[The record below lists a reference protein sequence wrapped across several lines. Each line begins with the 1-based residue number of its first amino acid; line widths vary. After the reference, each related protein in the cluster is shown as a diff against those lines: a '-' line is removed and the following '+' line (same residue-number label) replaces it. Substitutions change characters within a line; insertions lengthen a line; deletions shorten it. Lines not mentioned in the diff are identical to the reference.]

1 MAEEKKKFVLY
12 EYLLYFWD
20 RKWFFV
26 IVPLITTIL
35 IAGTVYAL
43 KHDNKYT
50 GVALIFTGS
59 ITTKDLTD
67 PDNITAKYKDIN
79 PDVFVTEKSQVK
91 FTVNG
96 NSQAKVQK
104 NLDYITTTFSKEL
117 DDNAKMRLD
126 VSKVSLND
134 LKDRVKALQTSL
146 SMYHEKIDSNQLPAD
161 RYTNYSDLIIK
172 AEDEL
177 SGAQTRVNEMSSDLA
192 FFEKPKV
199 LSENVH
205 AKKTYLPESIAIGII
220 LGVLLTIALLMLLK
234 YLGVAKKHY
243 KRD

>member
-67 PDNITAKYKDIN
+67 PDNIKAKYKGID

-96 NSQAKVQK
+96 SSQDEVQK
-104 NLDYITTTFSKEL
+104 NLDHITTSFSKEL
-117 DDNAKMRLD
+117 DKNAKMRLA
-126 VSKVSLND
+126 VSDASLED
-134 LKDRVKALQTSL
+134 LKDRVKTLKASL
-146 SMYHEKIDSNQLPAD
+146 RMYHEKIDSNQLPAD
-161 RYTNYSDLIIK
+161 RYANYSDLIIK
-172 AEDEL
+172 SEDEL
-177 SGAQTRVNEMSSDLA
+177 TGAQTRVNEMSSDRV

-220 LGVLLTIALLMLLK
+220 LGILLTIALLMLLK

>member
-1 MAEEKKKFVLY
+1 LAEEKKKFVLY